1 MSFTWFSSAFLA
13 SLPIDSTCCRYIL
26 HYLLETTQ
34 VCRLNWNVGV
44 VTFFGADVVK
54 LAGLQQ
60 ACISEVLLI
69 DGITAFCVQVL
80 HDESFWLSCGALV
93 ILAVGSPTLGATAYS
108 AVTLLAHSNDAW
120 LIGSLIGPNG
130 AAIFKHSMPSASSFG
145 MQWLIETPA
154 PGVITRKSVCEPLAS
169 GIISVDSLVPVGRGQ
184 RELVVGDRQ
193 TGKTSIGLDTIL
205 NQTGLGTLCLLSALG
220 RIMNAVDSAIDPF
233 LGSAVFGGL
242 SRFGACVVQKLE
254 TGVFMSS
261 QLTAFSLSCWHQETL
276 SHSSDAASLTTNA
289 PKALDAFRNDPWV
302 FGASRHLH
310 SLESAFASHS
320 FGVHNLLMPQAQ

>member
-1 MSFTWFSSAFLA
+1 MASFDKTALDRITLA
-13 SLPIDSTCCRYIL
+13 
-26 HYLLETTQ
+26 ETTQ

-145 MQWLIETPA
+145 MQWLIETAEVNESWWLVTDKPER
-154 PGVITRKSVCEPLAS
+154 PQLA
-169 GIISVDSLVPVGRGQ
+169 
-184 RELVVGDRQ
+184 
-193 TGKTSIGLDTIL
+193 
-205 NQTGLGTLCLLSALG
+205 
-220 RIMNAVDSAIDPF
+220 
-233 LGSAVFGGL
+233 
-242 SRFGACVVQKLE
+242 
-254 TGVFMSS
+254 
-261 QLTAFSLSCWHQETL
+261 
-276 SHSSDAASLTTNA
+276 
-289 PKALDAFRNDPWV
+289 
-302 FGASRHLH
+302 
-310 SLESAFASHS
+310 
-320 FGVHNLLMPQAQ
+320 

>member
-1 MSFTWFSSAFLA
+1 M
-13 SLPIDSTCCRYIL
+13 
-26 HYLLETTQ
+26 
-34 VCRLNWNVGV
+34 CRLNWNVGV

-108 AVTLLAHSNDAW
+108 TVTLLAHSNDAW

-193 TGKTSIGLDTIL
+193 TGKTSIGLDTIW
-205 NQTGLGTLCLLSALG
+205 NQAGLGTLCLLSALAFKNTFATLAWF
-220 RIMNAVDSAIDPF
+220 NA
-233 LGSAVFGGL
+233 FGYHGL
-242 SRFGACVVQKLE
+242 QDTA
-254 TGVFMSS
+254 SS
-261 QLTAFSLSCWHQETL
+261 QDTHPRDSKRLWTQVL
-276 SHSSDAASLTTNA
+276 
-289 PKALDAFRNDPWV
+289 R
-302 FGASRHLH
+302 
-310 SLESAFASHS
+310 
-320 FGVHNLLMPQAQ
+320 